1 MPSKST
7 PLHNWALLCTACIVY
22 IYIYSL
28 TPLCSPITPSPYL
41 HAFTSSPSCPPSFL
55 PPPLPPSLVSSD
67 TQNSVPH
74 LRTRLQLQQAIMK
87 ELLQRQ
93 AQEKL
98 QRKLQEQQKM
108 AQGIS
113 LASVSASG
121 TKNTTHGASVSP
133 QGVQPPMVDML
144 GPASAPGKPAQLQSQ
159 RQNLKLNDVAGG
171 LTSSPTAATASLPL
185 PASVPLPISTT
196 SITAQLRERLAKMT
210 PQQRLLYM
218 QQLKMQA
225 SSQSLQP
232 KQQQPLQQQQKQQ
245 QQIMQ
250 RQNVAQLSS
259 SGQQTTVNQA
269 ILLASTA
276 QAAKANSIQSLPQ
289 FPPSSS
295 SSSASS
301 SSPSAVLNSS
311 TTATAMA
318 AARLT
323 VTQQTPN
330 IQQVLEQQQRLVKQ
344 QQQQVALTTMGT
356 TAAAMKSTTS
366 RLSVASS
373 PVGGPNSLLAARSTA
388 GASGT
393 PPKGSQSRTSFA
405 DIKLVAGG
413 VGKSASPPVSGK
425 GKGKVKTEAGKA
437 AAEE

>member
-1 MPSKST
+1 
-7 PLHNWALLCTACIVY
+7 
-22 IYIYSL
+22 
-28 TPLCSPITPSPYL
+28 
-41 HAFTSSPSCPPSFL
+41 
-55 PPPLPPSLVSSD
+55 
-67 TQNSVPH
+67 
-74 LRTRLQLQQAIMK
+74 MK

-144 GPASAPGKPAQLQSQ
+144 GPASAPGKPAQLQNQ
-159 RQNLKLNDVAGG
+159 RQKLNDVAGG
-171 LTSSPTAATASLPL
+171 LTSSPAAATASLPL

-225 SSQSLQP
+225 ASQSLQP

-245 QQIMQ
+245 QQIIQ

-295 SSSASS
+295 SSSSSS

-311 TTATAMA
+311 TTAMA

-366 RLSVASS
+366 RLSVAPS